1 MPAAEPAEQTTP
13 IPRITA
19 RPGLPGWRGRPVRRH
34 AIAAGAA
41 AVLLLAAGIVGQQ
54 LAASELAARR
64 QAELDQAHQEAF
76 SRIMPHSA
84 GSFVQLMIRSIAE
97 RKPDVACTILT
108 PPAGRDFAAAHGA
121 DTCEHAV
128 DALSRQVPN
137 SVAYQN
143 AALMALPSA
152 ATEYGPGGKWLRVDA
167 CALLIDPPTAGP
179 ASLGIFQLELA
190 AGGGGGYQATTFT
203 KCL

>member
-1 MPAAEPAEQTTP
+1 M
-13 IPRITA
+13 
-19 RPGLPGWRGRPVRRH
+19 L
-34 AIAAGAA
+34 
-41 AVLLLAAGIVGQQ
+41 VLVAGIVGQQ
-54 LAASELAARR
+54 LAAAELADHR

-84 GSFVQLMIRSIAE
+84 GAFVQAMIKAIAE
-97 RKPDVACTILT
+97 RQPDIACTILT

-137 SVAYQN
+137 GDGVAYEN
-143 AALMALPSA
+143 AALLPLPGSA
-152 ATEYGPGGKWLRVDA
+152 TQYGPGGKWLRVDA
-167 CALLIDPPTAGP
+167 CTLVIDPPTAGP
-179 ASLGIFQLELA
+179 ASLGVFRLELA
-190 AGGGGGYQATTFT
+190 AGGGGGYQATSFT